1 LASSAYRSSQRLDY
15 DSVLEWMP
23 PFRRRYLQTMN
34 MGWLCRVLILLAAVA
49 SLAGCVTTHEAS
61 DGQFQRQAKRAQ
73 ECRQMQDRLVGDQ
86 PLTPERVDEITE
98 AMSAAGCSTR
108 LSSQ

>member
-1 LASSAYRSSQRLDY
+1 
-15 DSVLEWMP
+15 
-23 PFRRRYLQTMN
+23 MN
-34 MGWLCRVLILLAAVA
+34 MGRLCRALVLLAVIA
-49 SLAGCVTTHEAS
+49 SLAGCASTHDNA

-73 ECRQMQDRLVGDQ
+73 ECRQLQERLVGGQ
-86 PLTPERVDEITE
+86 PLTPERADEITE

>member
-1 LASSAYRSSQRLDY
+1 LQPLAY
-15 DSVLEWMP
+15 DSVLEWLP

-34 MGWLCRVLILLAAVA
+34 MGRLCRALILLAAIA
-49 SLAGCVTTHEAS
+49 SLAGCASTHNA
-61 DGQFQRQAKRAQ
+61 DGQFQRQVKRAQ
-73 ECRQMQDRLVGDQ
+73 ECRQLQDRLVDGQ
-86 PLTPERVDEITE
+86 PLTPERADEITA

>member
-1 LASSAYRSSQRLDY
+1 
-15 DSVLEWMP
+15 
-23 PFRRRYLQTMN
+23 MN
-34 MGWLCRVLILLAAVA
+34 MGRLCRALVLLSAIA
-49 SLAGCVTTHEAS
+49 SLAGCAGTHDSA
-61 DGQFQRQAKRAQ
+61 DGQFQRQLKRAQ
-73 ECRQMQDRLVGDQ
+73 ECRQMQDRLVGGQ

>member
-1 LASSAYRSSQRLDY
+1 
-15 DSVLEWMP
+15 
-23 PFRRRYLQTMN
+23 MN
-34 MGWLCRVLILLAAVA
+34 TGRLCRALILFAAIA
-49 SLAGCVTTHEAS
+49 SLAGCVTTQDAS
-61 DGQFQRQAKRAQ
+61 NGQFQRQAKRAQ
-73 ECRQMQDRLVGDQ
+73 ECRQMQDRLVAGQ

>member
-1 LASSAYRSSQRLDY
+1 
-15 DSVLEWMP
+15 
-23 PFRRRYLQTMN
+23 MN
-34 MGWLCRVLILLAAVA
+34 MGRLCRALILLAAIA
-49 SLAGCVTTHEAS
+49 SLAGCAGTHDAS
-61 DGQFQRQAKRAQ
+61 DKQFQRQVKRAQ
-73 ECRQMQDRLVGDQ
+73 ECRQLQDRLVSGQ

>member
-1 LASSAYRSSQRLDY
+1 
-15 DSVLEWMP
+15 
-23 PFRRRYLQTMN
+23 MN
-34 MGWLCRVLILLAAVA
+34 TGRLCRALVLLAAIA
-49 SLAGCVTTHEAS
+49 SLAGCAGRH
-61 DGQFQRQAKRAQ
+61 DGADAQFQRQVKRAQ
-73 ECRQMQDRLVGDQ
+73 ECRQLQDRLVGGQ

>member
-1 LASSAYRSSQRLDY
+1 
-15 DSVLEWMP
+15 
-23 PFRRRYLQTMN
+23 MN
-34 MGWLCRVLILLAAVA
+34 LGRLCRALILLAAIA
-49 SLAGCVTTHEAS
+49 SLAGCAGTRDAS
-61 DGQFQRQAKRAQ
+61 DGQFQRQVKRAQ
-73 ECRQMQDRLVGDQ
+73 ECRQLQDRLVGGQ